1 MFKATWH
8 KISRSST
15 SSSPLSLPRWTRRS
29 RTSWT
34 PVVNQHEYFKSQL
47 LDIHQLS
54 DYKKFDYLTTIKLMS
69 CRKLSQLLEF
79 CPVGMEKHLSVH
91 FS

>member
-1 MFKATWH
+1 MDSQVKDLMDT
-8 KISRSST
+8 
-15 SSSPLSLPRWTRRS
+15 L
-29 RTSWT
+29 